1 MSDDDN
7 VTMLNNLENSMYKLS
22 INEDIYNENSLA
34 KYIID
39 FELDEDLRLKLFQKC
54 NDKNFEDA
62 VELINRISGMYQF
75 SGSKIIESF
84 LFKLC
89 MFLNVYAIIKLEAAK
104 GLLTFY
110 ESEET
115 ISENDS
121 EELKNIKKESN
132 DAIIKRNSIRRKN
145 GYKAL
150 DYVCYDL
157 ETLPTPCMIE
167 AIAMLMETDEYKDNC
182 NRYLLELINNNKI
195 NSDFRYKM
203 ILSLENKNIKNKL
216 FYLTNAFSEFINN
229 ENNILNYRILAG
241 QYLLQKCDVKQIQ
254 KNKIQNILYSFSIDK
269 NVEYNS
275 RADATDTLLSLGD
288 EEFKNKAY
296 IIITE
301 LGQIN
306 GKVHNI
312 FENAQNVHASN
323 IEKSV
328 HEILNQLLI
337 YPTLK
342 IKNELIDYEYVETNI
357 NNLLN
362 NQTNIDPKVLERI
375 KVSLNRIKLD
385 RMLYSNSTLSYIIV
399 KVWSYIINN
408 KNKDEMLKRL
418 LEELDDMSGTCSS
431 GFLSR
436 LINVVTGFGEFNIHI
451 SFDEQIV
458 ANFSGRLNALAKSIN
473 NEDSIFYKDE
483 KALYDVVDLWLF
495 NNPDIRNKIIS
506 TFLDKSEF
514 NEFTTSKTK
523 LIVKEYLGCD
533 ENTKNKIKNC
543 IDDFSENVLN
553 EMMVTS
559 DNVIERRHFSLFF
572 RTYMSHLREELASEF
587 IGLVT
592 DTEFDLSFRR
602 AISNYDGIR
611 HFV

>member
-1 MSDDDN
+1 MSDEDN
-7 VTMLNNLENSMYKLS
+7 VTMLNNLENSICKLS
-22 INEDIYNENSLA
+22 IENTIYDENCLD

-39 FELDEDLRLKLFQKC
+39 FELDEKIRLELFQKY
-54 NDKNFEDA
+54 NNKNFEDA

-75 SGSKIIESF
+75 SGSKILESF
-84 LFKLC
+84 LFNVC
-89 MFLNVYAIIKLEAAK
+89 IFLNVYTIIKLEAAK
-104 GLLTFY
+104 GLLAFY
-110 ESEET
+110 ENEEK
-115 ISENDS
+115 IDSNDS
-121 EELKNIKKESN
+121 DELKLIKKESN
-132 DAIIKRNSIRRKN
+132 DAIIKRNNIRNKN

-157 ETLPTPCMIE
+157 DNLPTPCMIE
-167 AIAMLMETDEYKDNC
+167 ALAMLMESDDYKNNC
-182 NRYLLELINNNKI
+182 NKYLLELINNNKI

-216 FYLTNAFSEFINN
+216 FYMTNACLEFIKN
-229 ENNILNYRILAG
+229 ENNILNYRILSG
-241 QYLLQKCDVKQIQ
+241 QYLLQKCELEKQQ
-254 KNKIQNILYSFSIDK
+254 KNEIQNILYNFAIDK
-269 NVEYNS
+269 DVEYDS
-275 RADATDTLLSLGD
+275 RADSADTLLSLGD
-288 EEFKNKAY
+288 EDFKNKASL
-296 IIITE
+296 IITE

-328 HEILNQLLI
+328 QEILNVLLM

-342 IKNELIDYEYVETNI
+342 IKDDIIDYSYVELNINKLIDNQNI
-357 NNLLN
+357 EKN
-362 NQTNIDPKVLERI
+362 VLERI
-375 KVSLNRIKLD
+375 KLSLNRIKLD
-385 RMLYSNSTLSYIIV
+385 RMLYSNCTLSTIIV
-399 KVWSYIINN
+399 KLWSYIVNN

-418 LEELDDMSGTCSS
+418 VEELDDMSGTCSS

-436 LINVVTGFGEFNIHI
+436 LINVITGFGEFNIYI

-458 ANFSGRLNALAKSIN
+458 ANFSGRLNALARNITNK
-473 NEDSIFYKDE
+473 DSIFYTNE

-495 NNPDIRNKIIS
+495 NNLNIREQIVSK
-506 TFLDKSEF
+506 FLEKEEF
-514 NEFTTSKTK
+514 NEFTSSKTK
-523 LIVKEYLGCD
+523 FIVKEYLGSD
-533 ENTKNKIKNC
+533 INTNDKIINC
-543 IDDFSENVLN
+543 IEEFAENVLN

-559 DNVIERRHFSLFF
+559 DNIIDRRHFSLFF

-592 DTEFDLSFRR
+592 ESEFDLSFRR